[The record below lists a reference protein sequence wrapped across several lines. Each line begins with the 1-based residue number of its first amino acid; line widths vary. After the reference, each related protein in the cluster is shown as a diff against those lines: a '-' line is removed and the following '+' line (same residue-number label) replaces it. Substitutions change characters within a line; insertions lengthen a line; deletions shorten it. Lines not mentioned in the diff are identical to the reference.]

1 MSSRPGHRGS
11 AKSSPGAGRLGARFL
26 GAAGTAFEVWAPAAE
41 RVEVLLAGPGGDP
54 GRDPAGGERH
64 VAALEPGAAGY
75 HTGTVSGVGPG
86 DTYRYRLHRA
96 DGTTIDRPDP
106 ASRHQPAGV
115 HGPSA
120 VDDPSAFAWTD
131 QGFAARPLHDQ
142 VIYELHVGTFSP
154 AGTFD
159 GAAAQLEHLS
169 ALGVTT
175 IELMP
180 VAQFPGERNW
190 GYDGVLPYAVQD
202 SYGGPEGLRRLV
214 DAAHAHDIAVILD
227 VVYNHVGPEGNHL
240 DDFGPY
246 FSPRYGTPWGPG
258 LNTDGPQADPVR
270 RYVVEH
276 AVGFVRDHHLDGFR
290 IDAVHGI
297 VDTSAVHLLEELA
310 AAVHG
315 EAERIGRPVHLI
327 AESDLCDPRLVRSPE
342 AGGHGLDAQWADDL
356 HHAVHVAIT
365 GERDGYYVDYT
376 GLDDLR
382 TMLRDR
388 YVFAG
393 RYSAH
398 RQRTVGRPARDVP
411 YDRFVAC
418 VQNHDQVGNRMLGE
432 RLGELTDLEGC
443 KLAAAALLTSPFVPM
458 LFMGEEYADP
468 APFRYF
474 VSHTDPDLIDA
485 VRTGRREEFAAF
497 AWQGEAPDPQ
507 APDTFDASRLDLS
520 LARAGGHHTELHAC
534 YRELIALRAEL
545 DLLRRPDAPDPDV
558 VAVPGRQTL
567 ALHRRDGPRA
577 VAVVINAEPSDV
589 EVALPAAPGTWTVRL
604 DTAATRFG
612 GPGRAG
618 DPTFTA
624 GVLRVS
630 VGPRSV
636 VVLEVAPPA
645 GSTGSPAGTR
655 AGDAAHAAEEGS

>member
-1 MSSRPGHRGS
+1 MSSHSDWHSAAVGRPNG
-11 AKSSPGAGRLGARFL
+11 GRLGACFL
-26 GAAGTAFEVWAPAAE
+26 GSSGTAFEVWAPTAE
-41 RVEVLLAGPGGDP
+41 RVEVLLAGPGDDPAEGDP
-54 GRDPAGGERH
+54 RTAP
-64 VAALEPGAAGY
+64 LEPHSDGY
-75 HTGTVSGVGPG
+75 HRGTVPRVGPG
-86 DTYRYRLHRA
+86 DTYLFRLHRA
-96 DGTTIDRPDP
+96 DGTVVDRPDP

-120 VDDPSAFAWTD
+120 VDDPTAFAWTD

-154 AGTFD
+154 QGTFD
-159 GAAAQLEHLS
+159 GVATQLDHLS
-169 ALGVTT
+169 TLGVTT

-180 VAQFPGERNW
+180 VAQFPGARNW

-227 VVYNHVGPEGNHL
+227 VVYNHLGPEGNHL

-276 AVGFVRDHHLDGFR
+276 AVSLVRDHHLDGFR
-290 IDAVHGI
+290 LDAVHGI

-310 AAVHG
+310 TAVHT

-327 AESDLCDPRLVRSPE
+327 AESDLCDPRLVRSPQ
-342 AGGHGLDAQWADDL
+342 AGGYGLDAQWADDL

-365 GERDGYYVDYT
+365 GERDGYYLDYT

-398 RQRTVGRPARDVP
+398 RERTVGRPARDVP

-432 RLGELTDLEGC
+432 RLAELTDLEGC

-474 VSHTDPDLIDA
+474 VSHSDPDLIDA

-507 APDTFDASRLDLS
+507 AQETFDASQLDLS
-520 LARAGGHHTELHAC
+520 LAHAGGRHTYLHTC
-534 YRELIALRAEL
+534 YRELIALRRRL
-545 DLLRRPDAPDPDV
+545 DLLHRPDAPDLDV
-558 VAVPGRQTL
+558 IPVPGRQTL
-567 ALHRRDGPRA
+567 ALHRSDGAAA
-577 VAVVINAEPSDV
+577 VAVVINAEPDSV
-589 EVALPAAPGTWTVRL
+589 EVAIPAAPGMWTVRL
-604 DTAATRFG
+604 DTADARFG
-612 GPGRAG
+612 GPGRAD
-618 DPTFTA
+618 DPGFQA
-624 GVLRVS
+624 GSLRVPA
-630 VGPRSV
+630 GPCSV
-636 VVLEVAPPA
+636 VVLELLPPSQSVGAPA
-645 GSTGSPAGTR
+645 
-655 AGDAAHAAEEGS
+655 DADAPDIAEERP